1 MRPLAFSLLVA
12 VTLIIPAST
21 AVESDKSQAVVE
33 ANNRFALDLYH
44 LYAQKFRNQNM
55 FSSLFCISSS
65 FAMLQEGARG
75 KTAEEIQRVFH
86 FPGEANLRREG
97 YLSLYQRLSK
107 RNKQYQLFIANT
119 LWGQKSLPFLKE
131 YSEIVKQ
138 YYKGDARNLDFVN
151 NSEEAREAINKWV
164 EKETRKKIR
173 DLHPKKSIN
182 RLVRLVLTSP
192 IYFKGLWEHK
202 FNRKLTKEEDFWVSS
217 TEKVKVPMM
226 RLSKA
231 KKFNYAETKDLQ
243 ILEMVYKGSEISM
256 LVLLPKEKSLDKLE
270 GSLTG
275 ENLKKW
281 RKAMHKQEGEVY
293 FPRFKIE
300 RSYSLKEDLAKMGM
314 PSAFRQ
320 DTADLSGLTGT
331 KELFLGDVFHK
342 TYVEVNEEGTVA
354 AAATGVIVMLGVPLP
369 FVFRADHPFVFIIQ
383 DRKTGNI
390 LFMGKL
396 INPKEG

>member
-55 FSSLFCISSS
+55 FFSPFSISSS

-75 KTAEEIQRVFH
+75 KTAEEIQRAFH

-107 RNKQYQLFIANT
+107 RNKQYQLFIANA
-119 LWGQKSLPFLKE
+119 LWGQKSFPFLKE

-151 NSEEAREAINKWV
+151 NAEEAREAINKWV

-173 DLHPKKSIN
+173 DLLPKKSIN
-182 RLVRLVLTSP
+182 RLVRLMLTSA

-202 FNRKLTKEEDFWVSS
+202 FDRKLTKEEDFWVSS
-217 TEKVKVPMM
+217 TDKVKVPMM
-226 RLSKA
+226 RLSQA

-270 GSLTG
+270 GSLTV

-390 LFMGKL
+390 LFRV
-396 INPKEG
+396 N